1 MREEIIKELKTV
13 YDPEITSINIF
24 DLGLVYDID
33 IKEKDVTITHTLT
46 SMFCPMAD
54 EIQRNIKTAVER
66 VEGVGTVK
74 VKLTHTPPFTKEMM
88 SEEARMALN
97 LLVSVD
103 VEGHQQDFVLVGTD
117 CQKKN
122 TKRRKRSM
130 KNCQKKKRKLLSMS
144 EQLME

>member
-1 MREEIIKELKTV
+1 MQEEIIKELKTV
-13 YDPEITSINIF
+13 YDPEMPSINIF

-66 VEGVGTVK
+66 VKDVGTVR

-88 SEEARMALN
+88 SEDARMALG
-97 LLVSVD
+97 L
-103 VEGHQQDFVLVGTD
+103 
-117 CQKKN
+117 
-122 TKRRKRSM
+122 
-130 KNCQKKKRKLLSMS
+130 
-144 EQLME
+144 